1 MSPTLRRLLS
11 YFRPHTGALA
21 VSLLLMSIQ
30 AAIPGLLV
38 FFIQQILDRVL
49 IARDTAMLAT
59 LPFAFVG
66 IYAVNGI
73 TNVGRGLLTKGVAW
87 AVVTRLRR
95 ELFVQ
100 YLRLDAGWHQSHPV
114 GERVARLVNDVT
126 SIQHGVSGIVTAVQK
141 PLTLAVLIATA
152 FYLNPRL
159 ALIAVA
165 VLPFVAVP
173 IDRFGRRLRQTSRQS
188 LNNMSGLSAS
198 STETLN
204 GIRVVQAFSGE
215 AQQIAKFD
223 VQNELQRKLQLK
235 VFAAQLFPSAV
246 VELIASLG
254 IGLCIWFGGRQVFRG
269 ELTPGELIAF
279 MIALALVNDPLK
291 GISLIQSMIQR
302 AMAGAEVVFEILD
315 TEPSVRDDGTLTLSA
330 DEVVL
335 AFESVD
341 FSYEADRPVLSSVS
355 FEVGRGRVVALVGS
369 SGAGKS
375 TAATLISRFRDP
387 AGGCVTLNGRDL
399 RDYTLLS
406 LRQHVAVVSQE
417 TFLFDDTVRA
427 NIAFGAIAGAEPS
440 DDDIVAAARAANAH
454 DFITALPL
462 GYETR
467 IDELGQRLSG
477 GQRQRICIARAVL
490 RDAPLLVLDEAT
502 SALDAESEAAVQE
515 ALERLMADRTVIAI
529 AHRLST
535 IRGADEILVLDGG
548 HIVERGRHEALM
560 ASEGSY
566 AALVRRQLE
575 S

>member
-66 IYAVNGI
+66 IYAVNGV